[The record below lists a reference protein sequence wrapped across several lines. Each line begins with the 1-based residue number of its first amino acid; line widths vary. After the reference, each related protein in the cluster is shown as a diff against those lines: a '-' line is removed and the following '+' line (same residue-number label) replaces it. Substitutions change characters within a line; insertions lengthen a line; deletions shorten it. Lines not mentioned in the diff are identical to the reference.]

1 MAATSVYVKTPKGI
15 EEMTNRTHGLSQR
28 ARRVLIMLDGK
39 RTEADIAE
47 MFPGE
52 GATLLSSLITEGFV
66 VPLQTE
72 PAKASSPA
80 KAAAKVEPPLND
92 AQRFDMAKNFMR
104 NTLDAFL
111 GSMGSGL
118 VSQVSRCTNLD
129 ELRPLYQAWRESIL
143 LTNDGRKQAADL
155 EKRLA
160 ALLS

>member
-1 MAATSVYVKTPKGI
+1 
-15 EEMTNRTHGLSQR
+15 
-28 ARRVLIMLDGK
+28 
-39 RTEADIAE
+39 
-47 MFPGE
+47 
-52 GATLLSSLITEGFV
+52 
-66 VPLQTE
+66 
-72 PAKASSPA
+72 
-80 KAAAKVEPPLND
+80 
-92 AQRFDMAKNFMR
+92 MR